1 MAQFSFKQTGQAAL
15 LATIAAAFPVVS
27 HSAPAARIDFAVGDV
42 TAVNAAGQARPLA
55 KGAQVEQ
62 GETIATNNGRAQLRF
77 TDGAYM
83 SLQPQSEFRIDQYLY
98 EGKEDGNE
106 KTFLSLVKGGLRT
119 ITGFVGRTNKRN
131 YQVTTSVAT
140 IGIRGT
146 EYTIQYGNSISGTV
160 GEGEIEVCNGAGCLN
175 VTDGETYYV
184 ENQDVKPQLSN
195 KGTDLPPA
203 PPENPPSDFKE
214 NENTDAEGNLCTL
227 FPEQCQIQ
235 PAGTMMI
242 GTISPIHVG
251 TASSNFGQRVYMG
264 STATFNT
271 DGTLASF
278 DDFNF
283 SGTPVSLQGSYANTG
298 NDGIIAWGRASGATG
313 GECCGF
319 YDPADPLH
327 YVAGIP
333 VDIGTLG
340 DLQATYTLLGA
351 TQPTGTSN
359 GAVGGTLNSMTM
371 TAFFPTGSVTGSMNW
386 TLESQSLTATFSGSP
401 DGHIYASGSTSFSG
415 SVFLQGFFA
424 GDKAA
429 RAGFVYEVSDLSL
442 SQNYVGSA
450 ALTQTSIETV
460 QRLLLLDQ
468 SAQ

>member
-1 MAQFSFKQTGQAAL
+1 MTMAQFSFKQTGQAAL
-15 LATIAAAFPVVS
+15 LASIAAAFPVVA
-27 HSAPAARIDFAVGDV
+27 HGAPAARVDFAVGDV

-55 KGAQVEQ
+55 KGAQIEP

-203 PPENPPSDFKE
+203 PPENPPSDFKDGE
-214 NENTDAEGNLCTL
+214 NVDE
-227 FPEQCQIQ
+227 
-235 PAGTMMI
+235 
-242 GTISPIHVG
+242 
-251 TASSNFGQRVYMG
+251 
-264 STATFNT
+264 
-271 DGTLASF
+271 
-278 DDFNF
+278 
-283 SGTPVSLQGSYANTG
+283 SGTPCAIGGACGNLLTVTGTVNVAYTSQNVLLDTQAKVSSGQLQSFDFFSSPATMSAPFTNVGGDN
-298 NDGIIAWGRASGATG
+298 IIAWGTAADCSG
-313 GECCGF
+313 GECGGITN
-319 YDPADPLH
+319 YVVGLPADN
-327 YVAGIP
+327 
-333 VDIGTLG
+333 IGNLSNVTG
-340 DLQATYTLLGA
+340 TYSLLGGTPILDGA
-351 TQPTGTSN
+351 T
-359 GAVGGTLNSMTM
+359 VVGTLNSASMTVN
-371 TAFFPTGSVTGSMNW
+371 F
-386 TLESQSLTATFSGSP
+386 FSGSAFGSL
-401 DGHIYASGSTSFSG
+401 DMNITLGGTARDVNDMFVSGGSGSF
-415 SVFLQGFFA
+415 FFA
-424 GDKAA
+424 GSED
-429 RAGFVYEVSDLSL
+429 SL
-442 SQNYVGSA
+442 STFVSGSGFFSGTNA
-450 ALTQTSIETV
+450 VRA
-460 QRLLLLDQ
+460 
-468 SAQ
+468 